1 MIDERL
7 NAFRPDLCDKALNG
21 QFIADRYV
29 TPTLHFIVAS
39 QCPVFGNA
47 ALTGGRITT
56 FVLGEAVH
64 CFEQKEGV
72 AWVQS
77 LRDRYVGYIDASVL
91 SSKNDATVPPSHY
104 VHSAGCFIYEDANI
118 KSQALYYAPMTA
130 LLNASERI
138 FDKEGQA
145 WAVCKI
151 SETEIGYCHAQNLSL
166 IGSWQKEPFKKAQQV
181 INYPYLWGG
190 GSHAGY
196 DCSQLIQQAFW
207 LCGILLPRDSDL
219 QQKCGGSVEDGDYKA
234 NDLIFWQGHVGIMVN
249 HETMLHA
256 NARDMRVA
264 EWPVKDAI
272 DRFKSLL
279 GLEVIT
285 HRRITKAQ
293 NKLKTQNSA

>member
-7 NAFRPDLCDKALNG
+7 HAFRPDLCDKALKG
-21 QFIADRYV
+21 QFIANRYV

-77 LRDRYVGYIDASVL
+77 LRDRYVGYIDASLL

-151 SETEIGYCHAQNLSL
+151 SESQIGYCHAQNLSI
-166 IGSWQKEPFKKAQQV
+166 IGSWQKEPFKRHNRLLIILIYGGEVAMLVMIVLNSFNKHFGFVGFLCRV
-181 INYPYLWGG
+181 IVIYSKN
-190 GSHAGY
+190 AV
-196 DCSQLIQQAFW
+196 DQLKMEIIRQM
-207 LCGILLPRDSDL
+207 I
-219 QQKCGGSVEDGDYKA
+219 
-234 NDLIFWQGHVGIMVN
+234 
-249 HETMLHA
+249 
-256 NARDMRVA
+256 
-264 EWPVKDAI
+264 
-272 DRFKSLL
+272 
-279 GLEVIT
+279 
-285 HRRITKAQ
+285 
-293 NKLKTQNSA
+293 